1 MFPYGLIAYYLSLGL
16 CLISM
21 FKAESRWRYLFMGAL
36 ILFYV
41 FPLFFSLLPADA
53 LFFSRVLLGIICYFY
68 LKWIGFHIR

>member
-1 MFPYGLIAYYLSLGL
+1 
-16 CLISM
+16 
-21 FKAESRWRYLFMGAL
+21 MGAL